1 MQKLHQ
7 IWPHIETYGPPILA
21 IGLAITA
28 TLFNFYLRTI
38 SELRRLA
45 KHLRRWGNAKPFE
58 SRTLPW
64 VNLVDVWYGFLPLSK
79 FDPILHGSRLGQ
91 EELDALRSFRKIF
104 RWLVPLL
111 FLITVVGLAINSWLE
126 NAYP

>member
-21 IGLAITA
+21 IGLAITV

-64 VNLVDVWYGFLPLSK
+64 VNLVDLWYGFLPLSK
-79 FDPILHGSRLGQ
+79 FDPILQGSRLGQ
-91 EELDALRSFRKIF
+91 EELDALRAFRKIF
-104 RWLVPLL
+104 RWLLPSL
-111 FLITVVGLAINSWLE
+111 FFLGALGLTLNYWLE
-126 NAYP
+126 KVGP